1 MGMGGGGLGTEGPLN
16 SKFYNKV
23 IGLSLYKFIF
33 LLDRPAAAD
42 QINYFSVT
50 ALDILM
56 AKG

>member
-1 MGMGGGGLGTEGPLN
+1 MGGGGLGTEGPLN
-16 SKFYNKV
+16 SIFYNKV

>member
-1 MGMGGGGLGTEGPLN
+1 MGGGGLGTGGLLN
-16 SKFYNKV
+16 SEFYNKL

-50 ALDILM
+50 TLDILM

>member
-1 MGMGGGGLGTEGPLN
+1 MGMGGGGLGTGGLLN
-16 SKFYNKV
+16 SEFYNKL

-42 QINYFSVT
+42 QINYFSVAT
-50 ALDILM
+50 LDILM